1 MDSQVFSVLGTA
13 NEITTNGSGQTLTIG
28 LPNSVTISGTLTAT
42 TFVGDLNGTINT
54 ATTATT
60 QSSGDNSTKVA
71 TTAYVDS
78 VVTAQD
84 LDFAGTSGNGSVDLD
99 SQTLTIQ
106 GTTNEIT
113 TAATGQ
119 VLTVGLP
126 SSITTDL
133 VTRET

>member
-1 MDSQVFSVLGTA
+1 MPSS
-13 NEITTNGSGQTLTIG
+13 I
-28 LPNSVTISGTLTAT
+28 TISGTVTAT
-42 TFVGDLNGTINT
+42 TFLGDLNGTINT

-60 QSSGDNSTKVA
+60 QSAGDNSTKVA

-99 SQTLTIQ
+99 SQALTIQ

-113 TAATGQ
+113 TVASGQ
-119 VLTVGLP
+119 NLDGWFT
-126 SSITTDL
+126 
-133 VTRET
+133 